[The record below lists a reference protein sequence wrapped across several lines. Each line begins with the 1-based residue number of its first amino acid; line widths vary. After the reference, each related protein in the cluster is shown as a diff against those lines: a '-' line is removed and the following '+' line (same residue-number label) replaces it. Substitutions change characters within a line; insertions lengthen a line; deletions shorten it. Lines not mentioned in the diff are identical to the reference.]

1 MVALYEKKTNKK
13 LAALDDIIIENSIS
27 ITRQINGEFTLK
39 LEALEADLKS
49 QYFQG
54 ETYVAANGYYFDLVY
69 IEQQHS
75 DTLTYQ
81 LEGEHVSYRLI
92 SYDVPY
98 YTFDGTPEEILTDI
112 LSGTELMPG
121 AVDNTDIIIF
131 AVYEETNRLGLVQL
145 LAGMI
150 HAEIDFDGFKI
161 DLKNTIGQD
170 RGFTARF
177 GRNVT
182 GLKKIMDKRNDL
194 TCYSVDIIELK
205 NHPDYAGFENLET
218 IEEGDTIRI
227 VDEVLGLDV
236 VNKVIKRT
244 YNPIK
249 AINTSLEIA
258 NRIDL
263 FTDTVT
269 KIKRD
274 TVIKDKLYH
283 GIRISPDLGFES
295 IRNDNMARGIFNSD
309 TFALQSGDGTGGN
322 WINKL
327 YFDPIAAKYIFD
339 GDLSADTITALQSLI
354 TPNLYAEKANIAEL
368 TVDEL
373 QTHDKIAKYL
383 AEDITDVNYIRI
395 YDQWLQ
401 FITATTDGMETEYV
415 YNRDGGQLYWE
426 DDTFKNPTTEA
437 TEYPI
442 TIYKYTELIKRQ
454 IGFEMRDGLYTPAE
468 IVGLGSYPEEHP
480 DWGKTYIYKS
490 AFGYEINYYDSQD
503 GTLRQIKLSDDGVF
517 ITPYDLEQLDFYST
531 GFSAKYSGITY
542 AWTWT
547 KDGSGKIT
555 SLTTDD
561 NVSIPVTWH

>member
-1 MVALYEKKTNKK
+1 MIELYGKSTNKR
-13 LAALDDIIIENSIS
+13 LALLDDIIINDSIS
-27 ITRQINGEFTLK
+27 ISRQINGEFTLK
-39 LEALEADLKS
+39 FEALEADLKS
-49 QYFQG
+49 EYFQD
-54 ETYVAANGYYFDLVY
+54 EVYVMADGYLFDIVY
-69 IEQQHS
+69 IEKQHS
-75 DTLTYQ
+75 DILTYQ
-81 LEGEHVSYRLI
+81 MECEHVSYRLI
-92 SYDVPY
+92 SHDVPY
-98 YTFDGTPEEILTDI
+98 YTFDGTPAQILSDI
-112 LSGTELMPG
+112 LSGTELLPG
-121 AVDNTDIIIF
+121 VVDKTDVITF
-131 AVYEETNRLGLVQL
+131 AVHEETNKLGLVQL
-145 LAGMI
+145 LANTI
-150 HAEIDFDGFKI
+150 PAEIDFDGFKI
-161 DLKNTIGQD
+161 NLKNTIGQD
-170 RGFTARF
+170 RGFVARF
-177 GRNVT
+177 GKNIT
-182 GLKKIMDKRNDL
+182 GVKKIFDRRNNL

-205 NHPDYAGFENLET
+205 SHLGFAGFENLET

-227 VDEVLGLDV
+227 VDEVMGLDV
-236 VNKVIKRT
+236 ANKVIKRI
-244 YNPIK
+244 YNPIRS
-249 AINTSLEIA
+249 INTSLEIA
-258 NRIDL
+258 NHIEL

-269 KIKRD
+269 KIQRD
-274 TVIKDKLYH
+274 TVVKDKLYH
-283 GIRISPDLGFES
+283 GIRISPELGFES

-309 TFALQSGDGTGGN
+309 TFALQSGDGSGDN

-383 AEDITDVNYIRI
+383 AEDTTDVNYIRI

-401 FITATTDGMETEYV
+401 FITATTDGIETEYV

-437 TEYPI
+437 TNYPI
-442 TIYKYTELIKRQ
+442 TIYKYTEFIKRQ